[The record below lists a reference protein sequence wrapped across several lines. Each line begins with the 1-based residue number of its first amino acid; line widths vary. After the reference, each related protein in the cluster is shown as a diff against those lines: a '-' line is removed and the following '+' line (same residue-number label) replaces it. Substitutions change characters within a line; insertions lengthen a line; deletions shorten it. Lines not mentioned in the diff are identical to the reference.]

1 MAVTWQET
9 VERRLQGGRSEL
21 GRWLMQFAVSGSP
34 SAMVSE
40 HTWEPATDVYET
52 PTHLMVKMDVAGL
65 RPSDLRV
72 NLDHD
77 MLVIRGQRSDAF
89 RKRACAYRQM
99 EIMTGYFERVIPI
112 DIPIDAAN
120 IQARYEAGFL
130 EIAIPKGQQKAATT
144 LVITIIN
151 R

>member
-1 MAVTWQET
+1 
-9 VERRLQGGRSEL
+9 
-21 GRWLMQFAVSGSP
+21 
-34 SAMVSE
+34 
-40 HTWEPATDVYET
+40 
-52 PTHLMVKMDVAGL
+52 
-65 RPSDLRV
+65 
-72 NLDHD
+72 
-77 MLVIRGQRSDAF
+77 
-89 RKRACAYRQM
+89 
-99 EIMTGYFERVIPI
+99 MTGYFERVIPI